1 VRGRATG
8 AALPALV
15 VLALVAVV
23 AIAATG
29 STSHGTG
36 ATRRPADSL
45 LDAFFTLGLVAI
57 VVGGVL
63 LVYGLTQRKAIA
75 REVATGKYRNSLL
88 GWVMLAV
95 VYVAVWYFRPQD
107 VFRDSDQGLQD
118 AIKPEAGPTA
128 GSPDT
133 SRTTP
138 YEAEISWLALALVA
152 GLAAAGVAA
161 YLSSTRRRRDRAP
174 GERTLAEQLVNALDD
189 SLDDLRAEG
198 DPRRAIIA
206 AFARLERV
214 LAAGGV
220 PRRPAETAQEYV
232 ARVLQSLALE
242 PGAIQRL
249 TSLFSRAKFSL
260 HEVDETMKE
269 EAIDALEEV
278 RDELRVAEERSR
290 VSESEQVTAGAT
302 S

>member
-1 VRGRATG
+1 MRGRATG

-29 STSHGTG
+29 STSRGSG

-45 LDAFFTLGLVAI
+45 LDAFFTLGLVAL

-88 GWVMLAV
+88 GWVTLAA

-118 AIKPEAGPTA
+118 VIDPNAGLTA
-128 GSPDT
+128 GRPDAP
-133 SRTTP
+133 RATP
-138 YEAEISWLALALVA
+138 YEAQISWLALALVA
-152 GLAAAGVAA
+152 GLVVAGVAA
-161 YLSSTRRRRDRAP
+161 YLSSNRRRRDGAP
-174 GERTLAEQLVNALDD
+174 GERELAEQLADALDD

-232 ARVLQSLALE
+232 ARVLHSLALE
-242 PGAIQRL
+242 PGAIERL
-249 TSLFSRAKFSL
+249 TRLFTRAKFSL

-302 S
+302 W

>member
-29 STSHGTG
+29 STSRGTG

-88 GWVMLAV
+88 GWVTLAA

-118 AIKPEAGPTA
+118 VIDPNAGPTT
-128 GSPDT
+128 GRPDAP
-133 SRTTP
+133 RATP
-138 YEAEISWLALALVA
+138 YEAQISWLALALVA
-152 GLAAAGVAA
+152 GLVVAGVAA
-161 YLSSTRRRRDRAP
+161 YVSKRRRRDRARD
-174 GERTLAEQLVNALDD
+174 ERELAEQLADALDD

-242 PGAIQRL
+242 PRAIERL
-249 TSLFSRAKFSL
+249 TSLFTRAKFSL

-278 RDELRVAEERSR
+278 RDELRGAEERSR